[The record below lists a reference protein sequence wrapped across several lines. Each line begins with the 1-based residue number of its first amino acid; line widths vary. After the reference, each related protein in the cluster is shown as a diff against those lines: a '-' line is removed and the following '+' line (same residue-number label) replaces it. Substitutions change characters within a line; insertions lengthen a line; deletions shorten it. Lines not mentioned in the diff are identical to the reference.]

1 MKIHPSHFEC
11 IKSTILTGL
20 GQMYIDSS
28 CSNLG
33 IAIKISNVSFN
44 PAIIDPN
51 EGLCL
56 VKSNFLPQHIIPN
69 IWDNLKKKQKK
80 NKQTSQGIF
89 HVLSFDNTEEK
100 AAVRCEGE
108 KFQEAIC
115 EITLCQYLGLEN
127 ELPIDPNIR
136 FLCVTYPV

>member
-28 CSNLG
+28 CPNLG
-33 IAIKISNVSFN
+33 IAIKISNVSLN

-69 IWDNLKKKQKK
+69 IWDNLKKKQKQ
-80 NKQTSQGIF
+80 NKQAKE
-89 HVLSFDNTEEK
+89 SFM
-100 AAVRCEGE
+100 C
-108 KFQEAIC
+108 C
-115 EITLCQYLGLEN
+115 HLITQKKKL
-127 ELPIDPNIR
+127 R
-136 FLCVTYPV
+136 